1 MFWLDILKSY
11 YISGPGPEV
20 VYYHIMLQLSAQ
32 NKGQLDY
39 MHHHTYINT
48 SAYTLC
54 HIGTR
59 MHATS
64 YSGGATILYSNNN

>member
-1 MFWLDILKSY
+1 
-11 YISGPGPEV
+11 
-20 VYYHIMLQLSAQ
+20 MLQLSAQ